1 MLDKEFIKKM
11 KQRLEDEKKSVEQKL
26 AELNRPEKPMDNPD
40 VDDLANDATED
51 IIEES
56 TKVAFNDLLDKINSA
71 LEKIAA
77 GNYGQCVTDGNEIP
91 REKLEEEPWAA
102 NCSHE

>member
-77 GNYGQCVTDGNEIP
+77 GNYG
-91 REKLEEEPWAA
+91 
-102 NCSHE
+102 